1 MSVASMFVVVCILVL
16 VLALEVQVTQITK
29 KLDEILGQKK

>member
-1 MSVASMFVVVCILVL
+1 MSIASMFVIVCILVL

-29 KLDEILGQKK
+29 KLDEILGRKQ

>member
-1 MSVASMFVVVCILVL
+1 MSVASMFVIVCILVL

-29 KLDEILGQKK
+29 KLDEILRLKQ

>member
-1 MSVASMFVVVCILVL
+1 MSIASMFVIVCILVL

-29 KLDEILGQKK
+29 KLDEILRLKQ